1 MDSEDWGDVETL
13 LDDASAPAAE
23 LDGDAETLLDDAG
36 APADEMGG
44 EGRAEME
51 RAPTGACAQC
61 QQRLRW
67 SRDGS
72 GIVCRNCGAFT
83 VQSRVQIT
91 YEDIVRTR
99 SQISQV
105 PHLQT
110 VPFDI
115 GGAIEYM
122 LSEPVRAVLRD
133 KIAANVARE
142 MGGKVAQR
150 NLNVAGLRYMR
161 RRMPATPA
169 QVDYLT
175 GCVREYTYGT
185 SDKEA
190 IAILQ
195 RFLVDGASRAWYN
208 CPRYPWMCALLYP
221 DEGSALIVK
230 LLQQY
235 VDRRSHRAMKPLSES
250 EERMER
256 LRKRAEPPMDPLK
269 IDPADADAPVYPA
282 PKRAAALSGV
292 YLRIARWA
300 VGARKTAGGDD
311 ESAE

>member
-1 MDSEDWGDVETL
+1 MDDADWGDVETL
-13 LDDASAPAAE
+13 LDDASAPAA
-23 LDGDAETLLDDAG
+23 DLDD
-36 APADEMGG
+36 G
-44 EGRAEME
+44 EDRAEME
-51 RAPTGACAQC
+51 RAPANACAQC

-115 GGAIEYM
+115 GEAIEYM
-122 LSEPVRAVLRD
+122 LTDPVRAVLRN

-142 MGGKVAQR
+142 MGGKKAQR
-150 NLNVAGLRYMR
+150 NLDVAGLRYMR

-169 QVDYLT
+169 QIDYLT

-195 RFLVDGASRAWYN
+195 RFLVDGASRAWHD

-221 DEGSALIVK
+221 EEGSALIAE
-230 LLQQY
+230 LLRRY
-235 VDRRSHRAMKPLSES
+235 VDRCSHRAMKPLSEA
-250 EERMER
+250 EERTER
-256 LRKRAEPPMDPLK
+256 LRKRVEPPMDPLK